1 MKKLLIALM
10 ALVFS
15 TNVFAAE
22 ISKADYI
29 KEAVA
34 GGMSQDEATA
44 KFDSLDKNK
53 DGKLSDEE
61 QKSE

>member
-1 MKKLLIALM
+1 M